1 MTYVGG
7 CACGALRY
15 ESVSAPLESGYCHC
29 RLCQRTSAAP
39 VLVFASFSVAG
50 FRYTNGAP
58 TIYHSSEHGT
68 RELCPT
74 CGTQIAYREAE
85 GADTVDVNA
94 GSLDDPTTITPTHH
108 IWCSSRIPWFETA
121 DSFPR
126 FDEGKPDDIELE

>member
-15 ESVSAPLESGYCHC
+15 ESVSPPVESGYCHC

-39 VLVFASFSVAG
+39 VLVFASFPVAG
-50 FRYTNGAP
+50 FRYTSGAP
-58 TIYHSSEHGT
+58 TIYYSTEHGT
-68 RELCPT
+68 REICPK

-85 GADTVDVNA
+85 GAVTVDVNA
-94 GSLDDPTTITPTHH
+94 GCLDDPTTITPTHH

-121 DSFPR
+121 DSLPR
-126 FDEGKPDDIELE
+126 FDAKKPDDFALG

>member
-15 ESVSAPLESGYCHC
+15 ESVSAPIESGYCHC

-39 VLVFASFSVAG
+39 VLVFASFPVAG
-50 FRYTNGAP
+50 FGYTNGAP
-58 TIYHSSEHGT
+58 TIYYSTEHGT
-68 RELCPT
+68 REICPK
-74 CGTQIAYREAE
+74 CGTQIAFREAE
-85 GADTVDVNA
+85 GAETVDINA
-94 GSLDDPTTITPTHH
+94 GCLDDPTTITPTHH

-126 FDEGKPDDIELE
+126 FDEGKPDDIELG